1 MEIVRRL
8 VAPCEPSDLF
18 VYVDDLGCYPPWMGL
33 VHDVELVAGEPG
45 PTWDVELR
53 ATVGPFARS
62 KRLRMRRTEHVVDR
76 RAVFERAEADG
87 RRHAPWMLRA
97 DLTPVDGGT
106 ELKMRLSYGGN
117 LWSGAV
123 LQRVLDE
130 QVDLGSRALIELV
143 TGEPA

>member
-8 VAPCEPSDLF
+8 TAPCDPDDLF
-18 VYVDDLGCYPPWMGL
+18 VHVDDLDRYPPWMGL
-33 VHDVELVAGEPG
+33 IHEVERVDGEAA

-76 RAVFERAEADG
+76 RVVFERAEADG
-87 RRHAPWMLRA
+87 RRHAPWVLRA
-97 DLTPVDGGT
+97 DLSPVDAGT
-106 ELKMRLSYGGN
+106 DLTMRLSYGGS

-130 QVDLGSRALIELV
+130 QVDAGSRALIELV
-143 TGEPA
+143 TGQPM